1 MKNLIHKKNKYIIT
15 IIGLLGLIP
24 YGLPIMEKNGLVDF
38 FEIKTID
45 LTIWYGITIL
55 CFLSGV
61 YWGLSI
67 NIRIKNNSKLNYL
80 LPALSIIPFMFA
92 IIAVIVSNYLNI
104 ILLVVGFLICQIL
117 DELLLKHK
125 IYFNWYI
132 LFRRFLTVVVVTLMI
147 YYYIEFS
154 NVQSAK

>member
-1 MKNLIHKKNKYIIT
+1 MKNLIYKKNKYILI

-24 YGLPIMEKNGLVDF
+24 YGLPIMETNGLVDF
-38 FEIKTID
+38 FEIKILD

-67 NIRIKNNSKLNYL
+67 NIPIKNNSKLNYL
-80 LPALSIIPFMFA
+80 LPAFSIIPFMFA

-104 ILLVVGFLICQIL
+104 IFLVVGFLICQIF
-117 DELLLKHK
+117 DEILFKHK
-125 IYFNWYI
+125 VYFNWYI
-132 LFRRFLTVVVVTLMI
+132 LLRRFLTVVVVTLMI
-147 YYYIEFS
+147 YYYIS
-154 NVQSAK
+154 Q

>member
-1 MKNLIHKKNKYIIT
+1 MKNLIYKKNKYIIT

-67 NIRIKNNSKLNYL
+67 NISIKNNSKLNYI
-80 LPALSIIPFMFA
+80 LPALSIIPFMLA
-92 IIAVIVSNYLNI
+92 VIAVIVSNYLNI
-104 ILLVVGFLICQIL
+104 IFLVVGFLICQIL
-117 DELLLKHK
+117 DEILFQCKVYL
-125 IYFNWYI
+125 NWYI
-132 LFRRFLTVVVVTLMI
+132 LLRRFLTVVVVTLMI
-147 YYYIEFS
+147 YYYINF
-154 NVQSAK
+154 NDV

>member
-1 MKNLIHKKNKYIIT
+1 MKSLINKKNKYIIT

-24 YGLPIMEKNGLVDF
+24 YGLPIMEKNGLVNF

-55 CFLSGV
+55 CFLSGI

-67 NIRIKNNSKLNYL
+67 NILIKCNLKLNYL

-104 ILLVVGFLICQIL
+104 IFLVVGFLICQIL
-117 DELLLKHK
+117 DEILFKYRV
-125 IYFNWYI
+125 YFNWYI
-132 LFRRFLTVVVVTLMI
+132 LLRRFLTVVVVTLMI
-147 YYYIEFS
+147 YYYIILT
-154 NVQSAK
+154 NV

>member
-1 MKNLIHKKNKYIIT
+1 MKNLIHKKNKHILI

-24 YGLPIMEKNGLVDF
+24 YGFPLMEKNGLVDF
-38 FEIKTID
+38 FEIKILD

-55 CFLSGV
+55 SFLSGI

-67 NIRIKNNSKLNYL
+67 NILIKNNSKLNYL

-104 ILLVVGFLICQIL
+104 IFLVVGFLICQIL
-117 DELLLKHK
+117 DEILFMYKV
-125 IYFNWYI
+125 YFNWY
-132 LFRRFLTVVVVTLMI
+132 LLLRRFLTVVVVTLMI
-147 YYYIEFS
+147 YYYIVYN
-154 NVQSAK
+154 NV

>member
-1 MKNLIHKKNKYIIT
+1 MNNLIHKKNKYIIT

-38 FEIKTID
+38 FKIKTID

-67 NIRIKNNSKLNYL
+67 NILIKNNSKLNYI
-80 LPALSIIPFMFA
+80 LPALSIIPFMLA

-104 ILLVVGFLICQIL
+104 IFLVIGFLICQIL
-117 DELLLKHK
+117 DEILFKHK

-132 LFRRFLTVVVVTLMI
+132 LLRRFLTVVVVTLMI
-147 YYYIEFS
+147 YYYII
-154 NVQSAK
+154 NQ

>member
-1 MKNLIHKKNKYIIT
+1 MKNLIYKKNKYIFI

-38 FEIKTID
+38 FEIKILD

-55 CFLSGV
+55 CFLSGI

-67 NIRIKNNSKLNYL
+67 NISIKKNSKLNYI
-80 LPALSIIPFMFA
+80 LPALSIIPFMLG

-104 ILLVVGFLICQIL
+104 IFLVIGFLICQIL
-117 DELLLKHK
+117 DEILFKQK

-132 LFRRFLTVVVVTLMI
+132 LLRRFLTVVVVTLMI
-147 YYYIEFS
+147 YYYIKLS
-154 NVQSAK
+154 NV

>member
-125 IYFNWYI
+125 FYFNWYI
-132 LFRRFLTVVVVTLMI
+132 LLRRFLTVVVVTLMI
-147 YYYIEFS
+147 YYYIILS
-154 NVQSAK
+154 NV